1 MGHAIATAEPTPA
14 FHIYFHFTTPGPTP
28 AIQVHL
34 HFYSFAT
41 PMLVP
46 ATPRAAP
53 VPAPMMP
60 APASAPAPWPWPA
73 PAAPRTAPVPVPM
86 PTAGAALAPTPM
98 MPTPASGPCRA
109 CDADVFARGPEIDD
123 APRDEGEARDK
134 GNEAEEREKPEADME
149 EPEADMEE
157 REERAAGIR
166 SPATPED
173 AVPRRSAGRSRSPA
187 RLGRRTRAMAWLT
200 D

>member
-1 MGHAIATAEPTPA
+1 MVHINLF
-14 FHIYFHFTTPGPTP
+14 FHLATPGPTP
-28 AIQVHL
+28 LIQVHL
-34 HFYSFAT
+34 HFDGFAT

-60 APASAPAPWPWPA
+60 APVSAP
-73 PAAPRTAPVPVPM
+73 APVPVP
-86 PTAGAALAPTPM
+86 L
-98 MPTPASGPCRA
+98 PTPASGPCRA
-109 CDADVFARGPEIDD
+109 CDSDVAARGPEIDD
-123 APRDEGEARDK
+123 APRDEGDARDK

-157 REERAAGIR
+157 CEEWAAGIR
-166 SPATPED
+166 SPATP
-173 AVPRRSAGRSRSPA
+173 AAGRSRSPA